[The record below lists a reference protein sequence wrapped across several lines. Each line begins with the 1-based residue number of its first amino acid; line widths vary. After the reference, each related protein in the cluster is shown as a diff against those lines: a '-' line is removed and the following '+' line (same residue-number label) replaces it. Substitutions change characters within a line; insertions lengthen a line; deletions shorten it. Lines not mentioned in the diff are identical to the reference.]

1 MASLKEQGQ
10 VPPDCK
16 LVVQC
21 SAHNKRSI
29 NMADRLRTGGGL
41 CPTRSLPLAFPVTA
55 QVVDLASL
63 DGGSAQA
70 ASAPAVE
77 LPGERKRVMLAG
89 VKSQLYHPS
98 LPTLRQM
105 DIDTANS
112 RLPDEHCRTTTL
124 LTKGDFDQ
132 AHFTL
137 FEEPEKRLACLDV
150 TKTGQRLTER
160 YREGKLAPLHQANW
174 PKLTRAVED
183 YSRFISAGGKF
194 KLPKVER
201 KSRLGVWGVGSL
213 GEWPGRRGW
222 ARGLAPEGCWVG
234 GWSLLPGSGPVFS
247 PQAQKARGGGNA
259 FQERH
264 GSLAL
269 VPIWDCPLGKNGP
282 MKPGDVL
289 TASSPQGQDFP
300 PRVEPS
306 TPNPVWPAGRGRNST
321 EPAATCPESLD
332 GPWATRLLFPG
343 QTAPLPLQRT

>member
-1 MASLKEQGQ
+1 MASLKEQ
-10 VPPDCK
+10 
-16 LVVQC
+16 
-21 SAHNKRSI
+21 
-29 NMADRLRTGGGL
+29 
-41 CPTRSLPLAFPVTA
+41 VTA

-201 KSRLGVWGVGSL
+201 KIEGFSSYAVRYLKPNVTQSWRYCLNPNSCLNRYGPQPLASDSLNVFRHFGSAYSHSRF
-213 GEWPGRRGW
+213 
-222 ARGLAPEGCWVG
+222 
-234 GWSLLPGSGPVFS
+234 LLPW
-247 PQAQKARGGGNA
+247 R
-259 FQERH
+259 
-264 GSLAL
+264 
-269 VPIWDCPLGKNGP
+269 
-282 MKPGDVL
+282 
-289 TASSPQGQDFP
+289 
-300 PRVEPS
+300 
-306 TPNPVWPAGRGRNST
+306 
-321 EPAATCPESLD
+321 
-332 GPWATRLLFPG
+332 
-343 QTAPLPLQRT
+343 